1 MFTFYESCAI
11 LFIKENFIMSE
22 KQVMIKILEKMPDD
36 ITFDDI
42 VETLNLIYKL
52 KSRIDTFDRNQALT
66 TEQLKKE
73 MQEW

>member
-1 MFTFYESCAI
+1 MFTFHKNSVI

-73 MQEW
+73 IQEW

>member
-1 MFTFYESCAI
+1 
-11 LFIKENFIMSE
+11 MSE

-73 MQEW
+73 IQEW